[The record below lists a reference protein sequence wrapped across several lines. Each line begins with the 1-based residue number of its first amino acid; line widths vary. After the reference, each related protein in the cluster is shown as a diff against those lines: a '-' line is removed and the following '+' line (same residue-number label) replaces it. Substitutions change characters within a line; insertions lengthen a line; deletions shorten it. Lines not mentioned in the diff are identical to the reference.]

1 MHWFESNTLRKINGK
16 ILGYIDVFSY
26 ICITMVIKGWDKLRY
41 RSVFISGAGLSISS
55 TYNTEDSYVLEMDN
69 SDNIGD
75 TLLKVTLQ
83 AKDTEFWMT
92 AYIVPTQITPNIK
105 RIFRRKDMW
114 DMNQFLRQVCEEL
127 HTNSMVNSYLRLIAE
142 IQQVKHRATFNSN
155 SISLPF

>member
-1 MHWFESNTLRKINGK
+1 
-16 ILGYIDVFSY
+16 
-26 ICITMVIKGWDKLRY
+26 MVIKGWDKLRY

-55 TYNTEDSYVLEMDN
+55 TYADKDDFYVLEMDN

-127 HTNSMVNSYLRLIAE
+127 HKNSMVNSY
-142 IQQVKHRATFNSN
+142 
-155 SISLPF
+155 

>member
-1 MHWFESNTLRKINGK
+1 MI
-16 ILGYIDVFSY
+16 
-26 ICITMVIKGWDKLRY
+26 IKGWDKLRY

-75 TLLKVTLQ
+75 TLLKVTLE

-92 AYIVPTQITPNIK
+92 AYIVPTQTTPNIK

-127 HTNSMVNSYLRLIAE
+127 HKNSMVDSYLKLIAE
-142 IQQVKHRATFNSN
+142 IQKIKHKATFNSS

>member
-1 MHWFESNTLRKINGK
+1 MI
-16 ILGYIDVFSY
+16 
-26 ICITMVIKGWDKLRY
+26 IKGWDKLRY

-75 TLLKVTLQ
+75 TILKVTLE

-127 HTNSMVNSYLRLIAE
+127 HKNSMVDSYLKLVAE
-142 IQQVKHRATFNSN
+142 IQKIKHKATFNSS

>member
-1 MHWFESNTLRKINGK
+1 MI
-16 ILGYIDVFSY
+16 
-26 ICITMVIKGWDKLRY
+26 IKGWDKLRY

-75 TLLKVTLQ
+75 TLLKVTLE

-92 AYIVPTQITPNIK
+92 AYVVPTQITPNIK

-127 HTNSMVNSYLRLIAE
+127 HKNSMVNSYLTLIAE
-142 IQQVKHRATFNSN
+142 VQKIKHKATFNSS

>member
-1 MHWFESNTLRKINGK
+1 MI
-16 ILGYIDVFSY
+16 
-26 ICITMVIKGWDKLRY
+26 IKGWDKLRY
-41 RSVFISGAGLSISS
+41 RSVFISEAGLSISS
-55 TYNTEDSYVLEMDN
+55 TYNTENSYVLEMDN

-75 TLLKVTLQ
+75 TLLRVTLE

-92 AYIVPTQITPNIK
+92 AYVVPTQITPNIK

-127 HTNSMVNSYLRLIAE
+127 HKNSMVDSYLKLVAE
-142 IQQVKHRATFNSN
+142 IQKIKHKATFNSS

>member
-1 MHWFESNTLRKINGK
+1 
-16 ILGYIDVFSY
+16 
-26 ICITMVIKGWDKLRY
+26 MVIKGWDKLRY

-55 TYNTEDSYVLEMDN
+55 TYIDTDDFYVLEMDN
-69 SDNIGD
+69 SENIGD
-75 TLLKVTLQ
+75 TLLRVVLQ
-83 AKDTEFWMT
+83 AKDTEFWMS

-127 HTNSMVNSYLRLIAE
+127 HKNSMVNSYLTLIAE
-142 IQQVKHRATFNSN
+142 IQKLKHRSTFNSS

>member
-1 MHWFESNTLRKINGK
+1 
-16 ILGYIDVFSY
+16 
-26 ICITMVIKGWDKLRY
+26 MVIKGWDKLRY

-55 TYNTEDSYVLEMDN
+55 TYADKDDFYVLEMDN

-127 HTNSMVNSYLRLIAE
+127 HKNSMVNSYLTLIAE
-142 IQQVKHRATFNSN
+142 IQKLKHRSTFNSS

>member
-1 MHWFESNTLRKINGK
+1 MI
-16 ILGYIDVFSY
+16 
-26 ICITMVIKGWDKLRY
+26 IKGWDKLRY

-55 TYNTEDSYVLEMDN
+55 TYTDKDDFYILEMDD

-75 TLLKVTLQ
+75 TLLRVTLE
-83 AKDTEFWMT
+83 ANDTEFWMT
-92 AYIVPTQITPNIK
+92 AYVVPTQITPNIK

-127 HTNSMVNSYLRLIAE
+127 HKNSMVDSYLKLVAE
-142 IQQVKHRATFNSN
+142 IQKIKHKATFNSS

>member
-1 MHWFESNTLRKINGK
+1 MI
-16 ILGYIDVFSY
+16 
-26 ICITMVIKGWDKLRY
+26 IKGWDKLRY

-75 TLLKVTLQ
+75 TLLKVTLE

-127 HTNSMVNSYLRLIAE
+127 HKNSMVNSYLTLIAE
-142 IQQVKHRATFNSN
+142 IQKLKHRSTFNSS

>member
-1 MHWFESNTLRKINGK
+1 MI
-16 ILGYIDVFSY
+16 
-26 ICITMVIKGWDKLRY
+26 IKGWDKLRY

-75 TLLKVTLQ
+75 TLLRVTLE

-92 AYIVPTQITPNIK
+92 AYVVPTQITPNIK

-127 HTNSMVNSYLRLIAE
+127 HKNSMIDSYLKLVAE
-142 IQQVKHRATFNSN
+142 IQKIKHKATFNSS

>member
-1 MHWFESNTLRKINGK
+1 
-16 ILGYIDVFSY
+16 
-26 ICITMVIKGWDKLRY
+26 MVIKGWDKLRY

-114 DMNQFLRQVCEEL
+114 DMNQFLRKVCEEL
-127 HTNSMVNSYLRLIAE
+127 HKNSMVDSYLRLIAE
-142 IQQVKHRATFNSN
+142 IQKLKHKATFNSS

>member
-1 MHWFESNTLRKINGK
+1 MI
-16 ILGYIDVFSY
+16 
-26 ICITMVIKGWDKLRY
+26 IKGWDKLRY
-41 RSVFISGAGLSISS
+41 MSVFISGAGLSISS

-75 TLLKVTLQ
+75 TLLRVTLE

-92 AYIVPTQITPNIK
+92 AYVVPTQITPNIK

-127 HTNSMVNSYLRLIAE
+127 HKNSMVDSYLKLVAE
-142 IQQVKHRATFNSN
+142 IQKIKHKATFNSS

>member
-1 MHWFESNTLRKINGK
+1 MI
-16 ILGYIDVFSY
+16 
-26 ICITMVIKGWDKLRY
+26 IKGWDKLRY

-75 TLLKVTLQ
+75 TLLKVTLE

-127 HTNSMVNSYLRLIAE
+127 HKNSMVNSYLTLIAE
-142 IQQVKHRATFNSN
+142 IQKVKHKATFNSS

>member
-1 MHWFESNTLRKINGK
+1 
-16 ILGYIDVFSY
+16 
-26 ICITMVIKGWDKLRY
+26 MVIKGWDKLRY

-55 TYNTEDSYVLEMDN
+55 TYIDTDDFYVLEMDN
-69 SDNIGD
+69 SENIGD
-75 TLLKVTLQ
+75 TLLRVVLQ

-127 HTNSMVNSYLRLIAE
+127 HKNSMVNSYLTLIAD
-142 IQQVKHRATFNSN
+142 IQKLKHRSTFNSS

>member
-1 MHWFESNTLRKINGK
+1 MI
-16 ILGYIDVFSY
+16 
-26 ICITMVIKGWDKLRY
+26 IKGWDKLRY

-127 HTNSMVNSYLRLIAE
+127 HKNSMVDSYLKLVAE
-142 IQQVKHRATFNSN
+142 IQKLKHRSTFNSS

>member
-1 MHWFESNTLRKINGK
+1 MI
-16 ILGYIDVFSY
+16 
-26 ICITMVIKGWDKLRY
+26 IKGWDKLRY

-55 TYNTEDSYVLEMDN
+55 TYNKEDSYVLEMDN

-75 TLLKVTLQ
+75 TILKVTLE

-127 HTNSMVNSYLRLIAE
+127 HKNSMVDSYLKLIAE
-142 IQQVKHRATFNSN
+142 IQKVKHRATFNSN

>member
-1 MHWFESNTLRKINGK
+1 MI
-16 ILGYIDVFSY
+16 
-26 ICITMVIKGWDKLRY
+26 IKGWDKLRY
-41 RSVFISGAGLSISS
+41 KSVFISGAGLSISS

-75 TLLKVTLQ
+75 TILKVTLE

-127 HTNSMVNSYLRLIAE
+127 HKNSMVDSYLKLIAE
-142 IQQVKHRATFNSN
+142 IQKVKHRATFNSN

>member
-1 MHWFESNTLRKINGK
+1 MK
-16 ILGYIDVFSY
+16 
-26 ICITMVIKGWDKLRY
+26 IKGWDKLRY
-41 RSVFISGAGLSISS
+41 RSVFISGAGLSVSS

-75 TLLKVTLQ
+75 TILRVTLE

-92 AYIVPTQITPNIK
+92 AYVVPTQITPNIK

-127 HTNSMVNSYLRLIAE
+127 HKNSMVDSYLKLIAE
-142 IQQVKHRATFNSN
+142 IQKIKHKATFNSS

>member
-1 MHWFESNTLRKINGK
+1 MI
-16 ILGYIDVFSY
+16 
-26 ICITMVIKGWDKLRY
+26 IKGWDKLRY

-75 TLLKVTLQ
+75 TILKVTLE

-127 HTNSMVNSYLRLIAE
+127 HKNSMVDSYLKLIAE
-142 IQQVKHRATFNSN
+142 IQKVKHRSTFNSN

>member
-1 MHWFESNTLRKINGK
+1 MI
-16 ILGYIDVFSY
+16 
-26 ICITMVIKGWDKLRY
+26 IKGWDKLRY

-75 TLLKVTLQ
+75 TLLRVTLE
-83 AKDTEFWMT
+83 ANDTEFWMT
-92 AYIVPTQITPNIK
+92 AYVVPTQITPNIK

-127 HTNSMVNSYLRLIAE
+127 HKNSMVDSYLKLVAE
-142 IQQVKHRATFNSN
+142 IQKIKHKATFNSS

>member
-1 MHWFESNTLRKINGK
+1 MI
-16 ILGYIDVFSY
+16 
-26 ICITMVIKGWDKLRY
+26 IKGWDKLRY

-105 RIFRRKDMW
+105 RVFRRKDMW

-127 HTNSMVNSYLRLIAE
+127 HKNSMVDSYLKLIAE
-142 IQQVKHRATFNSN
+142 IQKVKHRATFNSN

>member
-1 MHWFESNTLRKINGK
+1 MI
-16 ILGYIDVFSY
+16 
-26 ICITMVIKGWDKLRY
+26 IKGWDKLRY

-75 TLLKVTLQ
+75 TLLKVTLE

-127 HTNSMVNSYLRLIAE
+127 HKNSMVNSYLTLIAE
-142 IQQVKHRATFNSN
+142 IQKLKHKATFNSS

>member
-1 MHWFESNTLRKINGK
+1 
-16 ILGYIDVFSY
+16 
-26 ICITMVIKGWDKLRY
+26 MVIKGWDKLRY

-75 TLLKVTLQ
+75 TLLKVTLE

-127 HTNSMVNSYLRLIAE
+127 HKNNMVDSYLKLIAE
-142 IQQVKHRATFNSN
+142 IQKVKHRATFNSN

>member
-1 MHWFESNTLRKINGK
+1 
-16 ILGYIDVFSY
+16 
-26 ICITMVIKGWDKLRY
+26 MVIKGWDKLRY

-55 TYNTEDSYVLEMDN
+55 TYNTEDFYVLEMDN

-127 HTNSMVNSYLRLIAE
+127 HKNSMVDSYLKLIAE
-142 IQQVKHRATFNSN
+142 IQKVKHRATFNSN

>member
-1 MHWFESNTLRKINGK
+1 MI
-16 ILGYIDVFSY
+16 
-26 ICITMVIKGWDKLRY
+26 IKGWDKLRY

-75 TLLKVTLQ
+75 TLLRVTLE

-92 AYIVPTQITPNIK
+92 AYVVPTQITPNIK
-105 RIFRRKDMW
+105 RVFRRKDMW

-127 HTNSMVNSYLRLIAE
+127 HKNSMVDSYLKLVAE
-142 IQQVKHRATFNSN
+142 IQKIKHKATFNSS

>member
-1 MHWFESNTLRKINGK
+1 MI
-16 ILGYIDVFSY
+16 
-26 ICITMVIKGWDKLRY
+26 IKGWDKLRY

-55 TYNTEDSYVLEMDN
+55 TYNTENSYVLEMDN

-75 TLLKVTLQ
+75 TLLKVTLE

-92 AYIVPTQITPNIK
+92 AYVVPTQITPNIK
-105 RIFRRKDMW
+105 RVFRRKDMW

-127 HTNSMVNSYLRLIAE
+127 HKNSMVDSYLKLIAE
-142 IQQVKHRATFNSN
+142 IQKVKHRATFNSS

>member
-1 MHWFESNTLRKINGK
+1 MI
-16 ILGYIDVFSY
+16 
-26 ICITMVIKGWDKLRY
+26 IKGWDKLRY

-55 TYNTEDSYVLEMDN
+55 TYNTENSYVLEMDN

-75 TLLKVTLQ
+75 TLLKVTLE

-127 HTNSMVNSYLRLIAE
+127 HKNSMVDSYLKLIAE
-142 IQQVKHRATFNSN
+142 IQKVKHRATFNSN

>member
-1 MHWFESNTLRKINGK
+1 MI
-16 ILGYIDVFSY
+16 
-26 ICITMVIKGWDKLRY
+26 IKGWDKLRY

-75 TLLKVTLQ
+75 TLLKVTLE

-92 AYIVPTQITPNIK
+92 AYVVPTQITPNIK

-127 HTNSMVNSYLRLIAE
+127 HKNSMVDSYLKLIAE
-142 IQQVKHRATFNSN
+142 IQKVKHRATFNSN

>member
-1 MHWFESNTLRKINGK
+1 MI
-16 ILGYIDVFSY
+16 
-26 ICITMVIKGWDKLRY
+26 IKGWDKLRY

-55 TYNTEDSYVLEMDN
+55 TYNTENSYVLEMDN

-75 TLLKVTLQ
+75 TLLRVTLE

-92 AYIVPTQITPNIK
+92 AYVVPTQITPNIK

-127 HTNSMVNSYLRLIAE
+127 HKNSMVDSYLKLVAE
-142 IQQVKHRATFNSN
+142 IQKIKHKATFNSS

>member
-1 MHWFESNTLRKINGK
+1 MI
-16 ILGYIDVFSY
+16 
-26 ICITMVIKGWDKLRY
+26 IKGWDKLRY

-55 TYNTEDSYVLEMDN
+55 TYNTENSYVLEMDN

-75 TLLKVTLQ
+75 TLLRVTLE

-92 AYIVPTQITPNIK
+92 AYVVPTQITPNIK

-127 HTNSMVNSYLRLIAE
+127 HKNSMVDSYLKLIAE
-142 IQQVKHRATFNSN
+142 IQKIKHKATFNSS

>member
-1 MHWFESNTLRKINGK
+1 MI
-16 ILGYIDVFSY
+16 
-26 ICITMVIKGWDKLRY
+26 IKGWDKLRY
-41 RSVFISGAGLSISS
+41 MSVFISGAGLSISS

-75 TLLKVTLQ
+75 TLLRVTLE

-92 AYIVPTQITPNIK
+92 AYVVPTQSTPNIK

-127 HTNSMVNSYLRLIAE
+127 HKNSMVDSYLRLMAD
-142 IQQVKHRATFNSN
+142 IQREKAKATFNSS

>member
-1 MHWFESNTLRKINGK
+1 
-16 ILGYIDVFSY
+16 
-26 ICITMVIKGWDKLRY
+26 MVIKGWDKLRY

-55 TYNTEDSYVLEMDN
+55 TYNTEDFYVLEMDN

-75 TLLKVTLQ
+75 TILKVTLQ

-127 HTNSMVNSYLRLIAE
+127 HKNSMVDSYLKLIAE
-142 IQQVKHRATFNSN
+142 IQKVKHRATFNSN

>member
-1 MHWFESNTLRKINGK
+1 MI
-16 ILGYIDVFSY
+16 
-26 ICITMVIKGWDKLRY
+26 IKGWDKLRY

-75 TLLKVTLQ
+75 TLLKVTLE

-127 HTNSMVNSYLRLIAE
+127 HKNNMVDSYLKLIAE
-142 IQQVKHRATFNSN
+142 IQKVKHRATFNSN

>member
-1 MHWFESNTLRKINGK
+1 MI
-16 ILGYIDVFSY
+16 
-26 ICITMVIKGWDKLRY
+26 IKGWDKLRY

-75 TLLKVTLQ
+75 TILKVTLE

-92 AYIVPTQITPNIK
+92 AYVVPTQITPNIK

-127 HTNSMVNSYLRLIAE
+127 HKNSMVDSYLKLVAE
-142 IQQVKHRATFNSN
+142 IQKIKHKATFNSS